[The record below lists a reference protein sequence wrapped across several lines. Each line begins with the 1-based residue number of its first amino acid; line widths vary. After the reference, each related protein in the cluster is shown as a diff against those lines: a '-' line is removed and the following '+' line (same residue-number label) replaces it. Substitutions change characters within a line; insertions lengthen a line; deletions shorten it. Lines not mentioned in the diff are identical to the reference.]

1 MILTRRSFGGL
12 CLATAAAGAAGAAHA
27 QEPVC
32 TFRRL
37 QAEGLYLPQYLELK
51 GKAAAGDEPARWQLS
66 QYAAFLGDEEAAIG
80 SVASPRPPTAPLPD
94 LTGASVEDALDV
106 IAEAA
111 ADRRIVILN
120 EAHNHSR
127 HRGFAAQVMRRLR
140 PLGFDWFAA
149 EAFMPRQPEPAPCI
163 TEYRPGMPF
172 LQAYGYYSRDPVL
185 AETVREAARLGYRFA
200 DYEFRAD
207 QYAPEGSDMD
217 TRMAYREEAQAENL
231 IADLLAPHPEA
242 KVFVYCGYSHAM
254 EAPTDHGE
262 WFASRL
268 KRKTGVDPLT
278 IDQAYGAPDLQPEND
293 EPHVAAVLAAH
304 APDRPVIVRRADGSV
319 VGMPLYDGQLDLSV
333 IHPRLAPVAG
343 RPGWLAAD
351 PERRAVEVNV
361 PAFEGRALLQTM
373 WAGEGAG
380 AVPADQFLLKPDQTQ
395 ATVLLHPGSYFL
407 RLETQRGIEPAY
419 GEIRVEP

>member
-1 MILTRRSFGGL
+1 MMLTRRSFGGL
-12 CLATAAAGAAGAAHA
+12 CLAASAVSAAGAGRA
-27 QEPVC
+27 QEPVS
-32 TFRRL
+32 TLRRL

-51 GKAAAGDEPARWQLS
+51 EKAAAGDEPARWQLS
-66 QYAAFLGDEEAAIG
+66 QYAAFLGDEETAIG

-94 LTGASVEDALDV
+94 LTGASVSDAV
-106 IAEAA
+106 EAIAEAA

-127 HRGFAAQVMRRLR
+127 HRAFAAQVMRRLR

-149 EAFMPRQPEPAPCI
+149 ETFMARQAEPAPRI
-163 TEYRPGMPF
+163 TDYRPGMPF
-172 LQAYGYYSRDPVL
+172 LQTYGYYSRDPVL

-217 TRMAYREEAQAENL
+217 TRMAFREEAQAENL
-231 IADLLAPHPEA
+231 IANVLAPHPEA
-242 KVFVYCGYSHAM
+242 RVFVYCGYSHAM

-268 KRKTGVDPLT
+268 KRKTGIDPLT
-278 IDQAYGAPDLQPEND
+278 IEQAHGAPDLVPEND
-293 EPHVAAVLAAH
+293 EPHVAAVLAAY
-304 APDRPVIVRRADGSV
+304 APARPVVVRKADGST
-319 VGMPLYDGQLDLSV
+319 VGMPLYDGQMDLSV
-333 IHPRLAPVAG
+333 VHPRLAPASG

-351 PERRAVEVNV
+351 PERRAVEVDV
-361 PAFEGRALLQTM
+361 LAVEGPALLQAM
-373 WAGEGAG
+373 WDSEGAG
-380 AVPADQFLLKPDQTQ
+380 AVPADQFLLQPGQAR

-407 RLETQRGIEPAY
+407 RLETERGVEPAY
-419 GEIRVEP
+419 GEIRVEA